1 MSNDH
6 QASNGE
12 KKEAEKDSS
21 VNAGGDNIAS
31 LFELEEESEAKEG
44 RAGLRR
50 GIYLLPN
57 SVTTGALFSGFY
69 AIIAAMSGSYENAAI
84 AIIVAGFLDAL
95 DGRIARM
102 TNTQSEF
109 GVQYDSLS
117 DMVAFGVAPAVLM
130 FSWVLSG
137 LGQIGWVIAF
147 LYMAC
152 AALRLARFNTKP
164 DNRVF
169 FGLNSPMAAGVLAA
183 MVWVWSEHLST
194 VPDLEVRVPLALL
207 TAMLALLM
215 VSNVPYF
222 SPKKLNTQK
231 RAPFIHMLGVIV
243 LFAFVAANPPVAL
256 LILGVTYA
264 ASGPI
269 QALMKNKKVSQD
281 LADS

>member
-1 MSNDH
+1 MTEDSQSLNSEETLSKGSQAEDH
-6 QASNGE
+6 ISA
-12 KKEAEKDSS
+12 
-21 VNAGGDNIAS
+21 
-31 LFELEEESEAKEG
+31 LFEVKEE

-84 AIIVAGFLDAL
+84 AIVVAGFLDAL

-130 FSWVLSG
+130 FSWALSG
-137 LGQIGWVIAF
+137 LGKVGWVVAF

-164 DNRVF
+164 ENRVF
-169 FGLNSPMAAGVLAA
+169 FGLNSPMAAGVIAA
-183 MVWVWSEHLST
+183 MVWVWSEHLGSP
-194 VPDLEVRVPLALL
+194 PDIEVRLPLALL

-222 SPKKLNTQK
+222 SPKKLNAQK
-231 RAPFIHMLGVIV
+231 KSPFVHMLGIIII
-243 LFAFVAANPPVAL
+243 FAFVAANPPVAL

-269 QALMKNKKVSQD
+269 QALMKKRKPSQ
-281 LADS
+281 SE